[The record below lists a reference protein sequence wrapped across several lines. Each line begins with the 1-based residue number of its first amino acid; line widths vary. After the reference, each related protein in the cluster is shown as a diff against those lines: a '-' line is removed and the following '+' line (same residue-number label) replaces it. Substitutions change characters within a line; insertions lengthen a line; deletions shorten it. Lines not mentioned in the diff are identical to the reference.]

1 MSSKRPFTYATGCSG
16 ICAPEQCWRDL
27 PWTCKFRAEC
37 DLQEALVEITRLK
50 QERAQLEHEVERLN
64 AAAR

>member
-1 MSSKRPFTYATGCSG
+1 MAATAFPLDRALVARLTERAS
-16 ICAPEQCWRDL
+16 
-27 PWTCKFRAEC
+27 RAEC